1 MNNVWTQ
8 FQKLVGKDVTQ
19 VATVTNTDGETSTVE
34 LLSGDPLRV
43 IGTAEVGTKVYI
55 KGGEII
61 QTAGDLEQFNMIL
74 Y

>member
-19 VATVTNTDGETSTVE
+19 VATVTSTDGETSTVE

-43 IGTAEVGTKVYI
+43 IGTAEVGKKVYI

-61 QTAGDLEQFNMIL
+61 QTAGELEQFNMIL